1 MAREGYVIN
10 PAAGD
15 ERYLQQPS
23 SSDMEESTYGRILG
37 NLRKKGI
44 SGYDPEVP
52 DMRGVFMARGPG
64 NCLLL
69 LFYTNLAT
77 KSCDCKMSHFKNI
90 NIHFFFSRIYPK

>member
-64 NCLLL
+64 N
-69 LFYTNLAT
+69 
-77 KSCDCKMSHFKNI
+77 
-90 NIHFFFSRIYPK
+90 